1 MAISDAGKVCL
12 FSKVSGV
19 ILLDGKPAANALVV
33 RRANLTKELKD
44 ETRTDEN
51 GYFEMPAV
59 FTRTVTKFLPQEFA
73 PKQNIDVTYNG
84 IDYSIWS
91 AVKSGPEENTES
103 KGKPLEVTCELNSEN
118 TTIVVNGAFI
128 YSRCTWDVEPDP
140 KMEF

>member
-12 FSKVSGV
+12 FSKISGV
-19 ILLDGKPAANALVV
+19 ILIDGKPAANALVV

-44 ETRTDEN
+44 ETTTDEN

-59 FTRTVTKFLPQEFA
+59 FTRTVTKYLPQEFA
-73 PKQNIDVTYNG
+73 PKQNIDVSYQGN
-84 IDYSIWS
+84 DYSIWS

-103 KGKPLEVTCELNSEN
+103 KGKELKVTCELNSEN